1 MTASEFFLYDT
12 ALAKFSK
19 AEIELLHDFERLEP
33 ESKALLCELVKRMKQ
48 RTFGHIA
55 PLPP

>member
-19 AEIELLHDFERLEP
+19 AEIELLHDFERLTP
-33 ESKALLCELVKRMKQ
+33 ESKALLRELVKHMK
-48 RTFGHIA
+48 
-55 PLPP
+55 